1 MNRLPVLGGD
11 ANVWGQI
18 LNDFLSD
25 SHNSDGTLK
34 ASSLITAGA
43 EMVSRKNQANGY
55 VGLDGAGI
63 VPEEHLPTVVQGIS
77 QQTARIY
84 ASCDLL
90 ADEDDLDAFG
100 AYSYDN
106 GSAGVGATITGG
118 GNGQLV
124 ADGTGS
130 TTGKRIAI
138 NASNM
143 YGGALASGVYVVTAT
158 GSAGTPYVL
167 TRAADADTAPTL
179 GVALTV
185 QIGSKTVY
193 FTPQSIPFTVGTTA
207 IATAIEYV
215 TTHAEAD
222 GVARGLYAHAEAS
235 ADASGDYSHAE
246 GSNSRAS
253 GVNSHA
259 EASSIASEYGT
270 HAEGY
275 STASGPLSHSESIS
289 TASGDNSHAESDG
302 TASGAYSHA
311 EGFSE
316 AYAFGMH
323 SEGSG
328 GLNSSQFSRVTRA
341 TSTINAT
348 PTTLR
353 DTFGSE
359 GVLLP
364 ADFNRSALV
373 TVRVVGRQ
381 TNPAGVV
388 GAWTLQSVIDGDG
401 SGSYRVLPG
410 AGPVWVAGDVSAQGS
425 WDVQEL
431 SFDGGQLNRLLVTV
445 AGSPGVQVNW
455 TATIEMD
462 EIA

>member
-55 VGLDGAGI
+55 AGLDGAGI

-124 ADGTGS
+124 ADGIGS

-143 YGGALASGVYVVTAT
+143 YGGASASGIYVVTNT
-158 GSAGTPYVL
+158 GSASTPYVL
-167 TRAADADTAPTL
+167 TRATDANTSATL
-179 GVALTV
+179 GVASTV
-185 QIGSKTVY
+185 QIGNKTAY
-193 FTPQSIPFTVGTTA
+193 FTPQNIPFTVGTTA
-207 IATAIEYV
+207 IAVAVEDV
-215 TTHAEAD
+215 TTHAEGDA
-222 GVARGLYAHAEAS
+222 VASGLYAHAEAS
-235 ADASGDYSHAE
+235 ATATGDYSHAE
-246 GSNSRAS
+246 GSNGRAS

-259 EASSIASEYGT
+259 EASAVASEYAAHAEGFSIAS
-270 HAEGY
+270 
-275 STASGPLSHSESIS
+275 ASLSHSEQTSR
-289 TASGDNSHAESDG
+289 ASGDNSHAEGDATS
-302 TASGAYSHA
+302 SGLYSHA

-316 AYAFGMH
+316 AYGFGMH

-328 GLNSSQFSRVTRA
+328 GLRSSQFSRVTRA
-341 TSTINAT
+341 MTTIDAT
-348 PTTLR
+348 PGILR
-353 DTFGSE
+353 DTFGSG

-364 ADFNRSALV
+364 DFNRTILV
-373 TVRVVGRQ
+373 TVRVVGRR
-381 TNPAGVV
+381 TDVV
-388 GAWTLQSVIDGDG
+388 GTVGSWSMQSMIDGDG

-410 AGPVWVAGDVSAQGS
+410 VGPLWIAGDSVAMSG
-425 WDVQEL
+425 WTVQEL
-431 SFDGGQLNRLLVTV
+431 TTDGANRLLVTV
-445 AGSPGVQVNW
+445 VGAPGAHINW